1 MENSVMLPQNL
12 NIELPFSSVQ
22 FSRSVMPDS
31 ELRKGTQTNMNV
43 VFQYECSQRHYVQCR
58 SNASVHWRM
67 NKQNASV
74 HWWMNKPNKN
84 KCMLSRFSHVWFFAT
99 IWTVAHQAPLSM
111 GFCKNIEVGC
121 HALLHRIFLTQ
132 GLNLCLL
139 CLLHWQVGSLPLVPP
154 GKPRWSMFSL
164 VSGSQTEACIRI
176 PRRTCWNPHCWSPY
190 SDSVDLGWGPR
201 ICISD
206 KFPDDAI
213 VPEVQG
219 PHFENHEARSRGVD
233 LEAGEVCAKT
243 WRGGKATIV

>member
-1 MENSVMLPQNL
+1 MCWVTSVM
-12 NIELPFSSVQ
+12 SVSVQ
-22 FSRSVMPDS
+22 LYGLEPARLLCPWDS
-31 ELRKGTQTNMNV
+31 PG
-43 VFQYECSQRHYVQCR
+43 
-58 SNASVHWRM
+58 
-67 NKQNASV
+67 
-74 HWWMNKPNKN
+74 
-84 KCMLSRFSHVWFFAT
+84 
-99 IWTVAHQAPLSM
+99 
-111 GFCKNIEVGC
+111 KNIAVPSSRGSSQPRDQT
-121 HALLHRIFLTQ
+121 HVSYIY
-132 GLNLCLL
+132 
-139 CLLHWQVGSLPLVPP
+139 LHWQVGSLPLVPP